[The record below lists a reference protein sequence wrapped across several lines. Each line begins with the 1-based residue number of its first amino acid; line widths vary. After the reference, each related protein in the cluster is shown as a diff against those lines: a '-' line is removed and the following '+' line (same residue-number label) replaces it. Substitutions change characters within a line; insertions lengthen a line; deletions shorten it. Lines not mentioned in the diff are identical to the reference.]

1 MVCSPPITSAAVL
14 SHVLQ
19 LPENSPMA
27 RTAGTA

>member
-1 MVCSPPITSAAVL
+1 MVCSPPITSPSVL

-27 RTAGTA
+27 RGAGNA